1 MAQLVLTIDIG
12 NSTTSIGLYGPD
24 GKLRFRSDLA
34 TSRNASQDQ
43 CAISLMGVFTL
54 YQADIQAVTGT
65 IMSSVVPS
73 VTGAMF
79 KAIRML
85 TGKAPMVMGPGV
97 KTGLNIKSDIH
108 TQMGSD
114 IVACSVAAIAKYPSP
129 VIVIDMGTAVTMSY
143 LRGNTYEGCV
153 IMPGIRVSL
162 QAR

>member
-1 MAQLVLTIDIG
+1 MVLTIDIG

-34 TSRNASQDQ
+34 TSRNTSQDQ

-54 YQADIQAVTGT
+54 YQADIQAVTGA

-114 IVACSVAAIAKYPSP
+114 IVACSVAAFA
-129 VIVIDMGTAVTMSY
+129 
-143 LRGNTYEGCV
+143 
-153 IMPGIRVSL
+153 
-162 QAR
+162 